1 MNRYPQNEE
10 TLDSNGKRK
19 LNTFIIPSLSTPNDT
34 YIRVI
39 GLERLDLIADE
50 FYGDP
55 LAWPIIA
62 AANSLGKG
70 TLMVKS
76 GTVLR
81 VPVKNGFTEIIR
93 TKSNNR

>member
-1 MNRYPQNEE
+1 MNRYPQSIE

-19 LNTFIIPSLSTPNDT
+19 LNTYIIPTLSDANDT

-50 FYGDP
+50 FYDDP

-62 AANSLGKG
+62 AANALGKG

-76 GTVLR
+76 GTILK
-81 VPVKNGFTEIIR
+81 VPSKDSFTELIR
-93 TKSNNR
+93 IKNNNR